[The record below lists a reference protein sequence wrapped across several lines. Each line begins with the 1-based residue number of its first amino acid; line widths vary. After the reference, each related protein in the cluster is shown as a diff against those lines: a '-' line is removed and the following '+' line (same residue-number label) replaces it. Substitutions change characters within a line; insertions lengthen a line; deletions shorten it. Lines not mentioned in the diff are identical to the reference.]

1 MVKIRLNLRKVAAI
15 TACLAV
21 CMMFSSCTVLAQGGI
36 AKTAQTTL
44 KIGESYNLRISSE
57 QFSDFKI
64 VTSEDGSLTLS
75 FKSFAECTFFAI
87 FNENGTS
94 FMPTSREIVTEG
106 KGYCTVPYNRADWYG
121 SRATFVGFNNQ
132 DQVVGCSWNPTVE
145 RFEGSFTFKLDAGT
159 YYVRII
165 RGQTG
170 LSNANLTISMKDLYG
185 NEVK

>member
-1 MVKIRLNLRKVAAI
+1 MAAI
-15 TACLAV
+15 VACLAV
-21 CMMFSSCTVLAQGGI
+21 CMVFSSCTVLAQGGI

-44 KIGESYNLRISSE
+44 KISESYNLRISSE

-75 FKSFAECTFFAI
+75 FKSFAECIFFAI
-87 FNENGTS
+87 FNENGVS
-94 FMPTSREIVTEG
+94 FLPTDKKIVTEG
-106 KGYCTVPYNRADWYG
+106 NKYCNPPYAVSKPSWT
-121 SRATFVGFNNQ
+121 ATSNTPSVGFNSE
-132 DQVVGCSWNPTVE
+132 DKIVSCSWNPTVE

-170 LSNANLTISMKDLYG
+170 LSNANLTIFMKDLYG